1 MHNNFRAVF
10 TPPIFPEDED
20 KTRSATL
27 LNTIGWS
34 SMLVVASILLIRII
48 QGNDVNLAEVN
59 WSLTAVIL
67 AIALILFLSKRG
79 YVKAAS
85 FLFVAIVWGGLS
97 YVTWIADGIRDVA
110 FFAYSVPI
118 LIAGLLVGW
127 RGMAIVTVASILSGW
142 ALAFAETNQLFQPT
156 LDEPLNLARDM
167 TGVFTLMGILIY
179 LISSSLEKS
188 LIRSRSATQQF
199 SSSNQELNELRAN
212 LEQQVEDRTAELA
225 KRALQLEAVSS
236 VARAIA
242 SVQDL
247 DSLLPAITKLVSQQF
262 GLYHVGIFLLDP
274 QRQRAILRAANSQGG
289 LRMLSRQHS
298 LPLDSHSIVGDATS
312 RGEPRIALD
321 VGIDSAYFNNP
332 DLPNTHSEMAIPLRV
347 AGTVIGALD
356 VQSTETNAFSK
367 EEMSVLTTLADQIAI
382 AIENARLFGETK
394 KALHESQLMFEKYTQ
409 QEWSSFARQVKPSG
423 FVFDGKHVVPLDGNS
438 KPELMKAAHQT
449 SSPSI
454 EKTSATIAIPIKLR
468 GQTIGML
475 DIRAKNGQRQWKQ
488 DEITMLEAAAERAA
502 LALENARLIESAQRR
517 AARERAIG
525 DISTRI
531 GAVSNLESILQTA
544 VEELGRKIGGATEV
558 SLEINPTDGQ
568 DNGQ

>member
-127 RGMAIVTVASILSGW
+127 RGMAIVTLASILSGW

-199 SSSNQELNELRAN
+199 SSSNQELNELRAH

-449 SSPSI
+449 SSLSI